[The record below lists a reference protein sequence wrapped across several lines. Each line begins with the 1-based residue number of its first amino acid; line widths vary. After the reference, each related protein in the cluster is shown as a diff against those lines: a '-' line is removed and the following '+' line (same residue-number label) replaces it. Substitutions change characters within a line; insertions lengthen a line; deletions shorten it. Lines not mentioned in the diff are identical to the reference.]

1 MTREFVCVSG
11 RRALIGVRQAKAM
24 AVMALTAVTAVVVVW
39 CVCVVC
45 LWEGEAGAW
54 RVAVTA
60 VAVATVA
67 AILNSPARL

>member
-1 MTREFVCVSG
+1 
-11 RRALIGVRQAKAM
+11 M